1 MMWQEARRSGLSG
14 SVGLIRVEPRVSL
27 GATKPDRQW
36 VDTLQRIET
45 QVGNCRSAA
54 CRDDRGH
61 LARVQNRVDRG
72 LAGFWHSALR
82 SLSRLSRVGLKSVGT
97 ALVVSCAVSAPAN
110 AAEGYTWSHPMP
122 KREIT
127 SRGLFG
133 PIVFS
138 DTNETRPEK
147 AARVLDTAI
156 TTIPSD
162 LGGIATFPIDNFAV
176 TAAAVAGVGA
186 LMLVDR
192 QTTAFWQDSIE
203 PAFQNFKLPRISNQL
218 PSWLGPES
226 QWILAGIGA
235 TYAYGI
241 AANDERAQAAATL
254 SAKAVAYSYLT
265 SQLVLKPLFG
275 RNRPVDGLSSFN
287 GDPGVFT
294 TNPFDFGNRRGIPVR
309 PTAFGTAMPSFHV
322 TQYFAVARVY
332 SGVYDNS
339 PWPYAVAGL
348 LTVSNISGHN
358 HWVSDMVAGGLVG
371 VAIGSAVLESYGER
385 RAGQFDMIP
394 TVSSTGFRLTWSTR
408 F

>member
-1 MMWQEARRSGLSG
+1 MMWRESRRSELLSFA
-14 SVGLIRVEPRVSL
+14 GLIGVRSRVSL
-27 GATKPDRQW
+27 GAMEPDSHGA
-36 VDTLQRIET
+36 DTLQR
-45 QVGNCRSAA
+45 VDMLVPNCRNAA
-54 CRDDRGH
+54 CRDNRRH
-61 LARVQNRVDRG
+61 SARVQNRGDRG
-72 LAGFWHSALR
+72 LAGFWHSPLR
-82 SLSRLSRVGLKSVGT
+82 SLRQLSRGGLKSVGT
-97 ALVVSCAVSAPAN
+97 AIVLCCAMSAPAK

-192 QTTAFWQDSIE
+192 QTTTFWQDSIE
-203 PAFQNFKLPRISNQL
+203 PAFQNFKLPKLSNRL

-226 QWILAGIGA
+226 QWIFAGIGA

-254 SAKAVAYSYLT
+254 SAKAIAYSYLT

-275 RNRPVDGLSSFN
+275 RNRPVDGLSSFA
-287 GDPGVFT
+287 GDPGDFT
-294 TNPFDFGNRRGIPVR
+294 MNPFDFGNRRGIPFR
-309 PTAFGTAMPSFHV
+309 PAAFGTAMPSFHV

-371 VAIGSAVLESYGER
+371 FAIGSVVLRNYGER
-385 RAGQFDMIP
+385 RAGQFSVMP
-394 TVSSTGFRLTWSTR
+394 SFSSGGVGLTASMS

>member
-1 MMWQEARRSGLSG
+1 
-14 SVGLIRVEPRVSL
+14 
-27 GATKPDRQW
+27 
-36 VDTLQRIET
+36 
-45 QVGNCRSAA
+45 
-54 CRDDRGH
+54 
-61 LARVQNRVDRG
+61 
-72 LAGFWHSALR
+72 
-82 SLSRLSRVGLKSVGT
+82 
-97 ALVVSCAVSAPAN
+97 
-110 AAEGYTWSHPMP
+110 MP

-176 TAAAVAGVGA
+176 TAASVAGVGA

-203 PAFQNFKLPRISNQL
+203 PVFQNFKLPRL
-218 PSWLGPES
+218 ARAGPSWLSTES
-226 QWILAGIGA
+226 QWLLAGVSA
-235 TYAYGI
+235 TYAFGLL
-241 AANDERAQAAATL
+241 ANDEKAQAAATL
-254 SAKAVAYSYLT
+254 SAKAIAYSYMT
-265 SQLVLKPLFG
+265 SQLVLKPLLG
-275 RNRPVDGLSSFN
+275 RNRPVDGLSSFV
-287 GDPGVFT
+287 GDPGDFT
-294 TNPFDFGNRRGIPVR
+294 TNPFDFGNRRGIPFR
-309 PTAFGTAMPSFHV
+309 PAAFGTAMPSFHV
-322 TQYFAVARVY
+322 THYFAVARVY

-358 HWVSDMVAGGLVG
+358 HWVSDMVAGGLIG
-371 VAIGSAVLESYGER
+371 FAIGSVVLNNYDER
-385 RAGQFDMIP
+385 RAGEFDLIP
-394 TVSSTGFRLTWSTR
+394 SVSSRGVGLTASMK

>member
-1 MMWQEARRSGLSG
+1 M
-14 SVGLIRVEPRVSL
+14 
-27 GATKPDRQW
+27 
-36 VDTLQRIET
+36 
-45 QVGNCRSAA
+45 
-54 CRDDRGH
+54 
-61 LARVQNRVDRG
+61 
-72 LAGFWHSALR
+72 
-82 SLSRLSRVGLKSVGT
+82 
-97 ALVVSCAVSAPAN
+97 SAPAK

-127 SRGLFG
+127 ARDLFG

-186 LMLVDR
+186 VMLVDR
-192 QTTAFWQDSIE
+192 QTTTFWQDSIE
-203 PAFQNFKLPRISNQL
+203 PAFQGFKLPKISNQL
-218 PSWLGPES
+218 PSWLGAES
-226 QWILAGIGA
+226 QWIFAGIGA

-254 SAKAVAYSYLT
+254 STKAIAYSYLT

-275 RNRPVDGLSSFN
+275 RNRPVDGLSSFT
-287 GDPGVFT
+287 GDPGDFT

-309 PTAFGTAMPSFHV
+309 PAAFGTAMPSFHV

-358 HWVSDMVAGGLVG
+358 HWVSDMVAGALVG
-371 VAIGSAVLESYGER
+371 VAIGSVVLNEYVDR
-385 RAGQFDMIP
+385 RYRSFDIIP
-394 TVSSTGFRLTWSTR
+394 TVSTSGFGMTFSAR